1 MSEAFLIVSCLILLV
16 VQEAHWLPVSRQI
29 ESAYDE
35 FLKIEDEVQ
44 FNCPV
49 LITYGEYDKTGYV
62 KKYCHNWA
70 KKTGYPL
77 KEISNASHNANYD
90 NYEEFNELL
99 ISFVQSL

>member
-1 MSEAFLIVSCLILLV
+1 M
-16 VQEAHWLPVSRQI
+16 PVSRQI

-49 LITYGEYDKTGYV
+49 LITYGEYDKTSYV